1 MVSPHVSLPQLST
14 RLNASSANSL
24 GLLSHLYISL
34 HLAPLSTAL
43 LTSPSTTSITSDS
56 LLSQLLIARSHLATG
71 PTQKYQD
78 AYYVFEEIKN
88 MQGGRGEGVL
98 SGVGVA
104 QALLGRWD
112 EARDA
117 INEGLEMVRPLVRS
131 GHFSHALC
139 VPALTR
145 VRNCCVR
152 GSNEQNPT
160 HPTLLANSVALALH
174 TGKTAAQ
181 ADELLSCVVN
191 SVVSSRL
198 SGGSADLE
206 PDPRVLLNS
215 CSQLPKPAAISSL
228 NCHSRLAP
236 KTPPRSNSSSSGVFH
251 CRVRP
256 RQATS
261 RGR

>member
-1 MVSPHVSLPQLST
+1 MVSSPDSRCFP
-14 RLNASSANSL
+14 LNRPLTSPSGNDSL

-104 QALLGRWD
+104 QGLLGRWE

-117 INEGLEMVRPLVRS
+117 IDEGLEMVRHPEVDS
-131 GHFSHALC
+131 HFSP
-139 VPALTR
+139 VY
-145 VRNCCVR
+145 
-152 GSNEQNPT
+152 
-160 HPTLLANSVALALH
+160 
-174 TGKTAAQ
+174 
-181 ADELLSCVVN
+181 
-191 SVVSSRL
+191 
-198 SGGSADLE
+198 
-206 PDPRVLLNS
+206 PR
-215 CSQLPKPAAISSL
+215 
-228 NCHSRLAP
+228 
-236 KTPPRSNSSSSGVFH
+236 
-251 CRVRP
+251 
-256 RQATS
+256 
-261 RGR
+261 